1 MAELLTSPDAWYGLD
16 LHLFDAASSRL
27 YAVHD
32 QKDAHWLSFP
42 LLHQSRSHPRLKEL
56 EMATIERDFAVLRIG
71 QSHLDDALAGAYT
84 LTDQRRKASVGGA
97 GACA

>member
-1 MAELLTSPDAWYGLD
+1 MDP
-16 LHLFDAASSRL
+16 FDAASSRL

-32 QKDAHWLSFP
+32 QQNARWPSFP
-42 LLHQSRSHPRLKEL
+42 QLHQSRSHPRLKEL
-56 EMATIERDFAVLRIG
+56 ETVMIQRDFEVLRTG
-71 QSHLDDALAGAYT
+71 QSRLGDALAGAYT